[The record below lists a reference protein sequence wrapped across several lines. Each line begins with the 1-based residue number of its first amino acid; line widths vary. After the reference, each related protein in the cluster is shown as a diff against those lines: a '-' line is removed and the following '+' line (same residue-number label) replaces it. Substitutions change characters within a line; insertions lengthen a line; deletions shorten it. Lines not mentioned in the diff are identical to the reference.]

1 MGVPLAIDW
10 VEAAQVSITGFV
22 GVFVTLTLL
31 YLCTLL
37 YGAAV
42 RRFDRSGT
50 ADEK

>member
-1 MGVPLAIDW
+1 MALPLAIDW

-42 RRFDRSGT
+42 RRFDRAG
-50 ADEK
+50 AEDKK

>member
-1 MGVPLAIDW
+1 MAPTLAIDW

-42 RRFDRSGT
+42 RRFDGSA
-50 ADEK
+50 ADEKK